1 MINIDEKVKKIIAE
15 QLNVKQEQ
23 VTDDS
28 KLVESLDLDSLD
40 VVELTLKFEEAFDID
55 IYEEAL
61 PQMKVVGD
69 VIRYIEVN
77 YDPELAEI

>member
-1 MINIDEKVKKIIAE
+1 MINIDEKVKKILAE

-23 VTDDS
+23 
-28 KLVESLDLDSLD
+28 LDNDTRLLETLDVDSLD
-40 VVELTLKFEEAFDID
+40 VVELTLKFEDAFDID